1 MNYTVEFVAYTCD
14 DYNREALTE
23 SVNKMVFDDIHT
35 LSAIKRLH
43 LMESAREMPVRYF
56 KMIVEYW
63 TACDCCNMDIVLLND
78 GDYIA
83 AVFDMGLG
91 DIRVGIYPTNL

>member
-14 DYNREALTE
+14 DYNREELTE
-23 SVNKMVFDDIHT
+23 AVNKMAFDDNST
-35 LSAIKRLH
+35 LSAVKRLH
-43 LMESAREMPVRYF
+43 LMESAREMPTRYF
-56 KMIVEYW
+56 KMIMECW
-63 TACDCCNMDIVLLND
+63 TACDCCDMDIALLND

-83 AVFDMGLG
+83 AVWDMGLG